1 MSFPAIDPIPLPAPI
16 WLMKLLSHVTLALH
30 FSAVMILV
38 GCLLLVCWHNSAGH
52 AKNSSD
58 QVSASFVIA
67 RRMPVLM
74 TFVINLG
81 IPPLLFVQTLY
92 GRAIYS
98 SSVLIG
104 VSWFSIILLVM
115 LDYWLIYRIVAA
127 IEAGLRALPIALFAL
142 LITMGIGQIYS
153 MNMTLMLRPEV
164 WREMYHHSASGLQGY
179 HGDPTTNPRWMFVMC
194 GGLVFGGLWALMLSN
209 MGHIGDGI
217 KKYLRTSGG
226 RMAAVGAVLQIGCGL
241 AVSHAQPDFVSDA
254 LSANM
259 LAKIGGLLFAVAI
272 AATALVAA
280 LQGLKAISN
289 IPLAV
294 TGLVSAFLATTGAVL
309 YRDGIRDATLL
320 HKGYNVWA
328 QPVYANWSVLVLFLS
343 LFVIM
348 LGILFWLLMV
358 MKKATAP
365 NETITLIK
373 TVEAGR

>member
-38 GCLLLVCWHNSAGH
+38 GCLLLVCWHNSVGH
-52 AKNSSD
+52 SKKSSE

-104 VSWFSIILLVM
+104 VSWFSVILLVM
-115 LDYWLIYRIVAA
+115 LDYWLIYRIVST
-127 IEAGLRALPIALFAL
+127 IEGGRKALPLALLALFV
-142 LITMGIGQIYS
+142 TMGIGQIYA

-164 WREMYHHSASGLQGY
+164 WQAMYQHSPSGLQGY
-179 HGDPTTNPRWMFVMC
+179 HGDPTTTPRWMFVMC

-226 RMAAVGAVLQIGCGL
+226 CMAAVGALLQIGCAL
-241 AVSHAQPDFVSDA
+241 AVTHSQPGFVTEA
-254 LSANM
+254 LGANM
-259 LAKIGGLLFAVAI
+259 LAKVGGLLFVATIAV
-272 AATALVAA
+272 TALVAG

-294 TGLVSAFLATTGAVL
+294 TGLLTAFLATTGAVL

-320 HKGYNVWA
+320 HKGYNVWN
-328 QPVYANWSVLVLFLS
+328 QPEYANWSVVGLFLL

-348 LGILFWLLMV
+348 LVILFWLLMV

-365 NETITLIK
+365 NETITLNK